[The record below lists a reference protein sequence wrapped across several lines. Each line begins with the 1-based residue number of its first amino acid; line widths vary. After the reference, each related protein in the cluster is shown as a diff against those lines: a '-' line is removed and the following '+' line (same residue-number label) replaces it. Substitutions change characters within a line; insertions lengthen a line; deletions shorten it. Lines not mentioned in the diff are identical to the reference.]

1 MNMSTAVLT
10 HRNGAAPVRAKYMSL
25 ESVRTGKLKQ
35 PLRIL
40 LHGVPGVGKSS
51 FAAEAPKPIF
61 LCADNGTS
69 DLDVARLPEPR
80 GWEDVLEA
88 VRVLTDDEHPYETFV
103 VDPLNWI
110 EPMCWTAVCREKGW
124 SSIEEPGFMKGP
136 TAAVDAWRG
145 LVARLERLQQAR
157 RMHVVLLSHTAPRN
171 FKNPEADDFHRYQSG
186 IDPLAAGLFQGW
198 CDAVLFAKHETF
210 TEKAGKQRARG
221 RSTGVR
227 EMYTE
232 WNAAFDAKNRFGLP
246 AKMPLSWA
254 EFQEGVDR
262 HRSTDTKARAS
273 ELRAGIGKLLEAIGD
288 GDYTTRACVYIEA
301 ANDDVKRLE
310 EIENRIA
317 ARLRA
322 KTESEGE

>member
-1 MNMSTAVLT
+1 VTP
-10 HRNGAAPVRAKYMSL
+10 RNGVAPARAKYMSL
-25 ESVRTGKLKQ
+25 DNVRTGKLKQ

-51 FAAEAPKPIF
+51 FAAEAPKPVF

-80 GWEDVLEA
+80 AWEDVLEA
-88 VRVLTDDEHPYETFV
+88 VRVLTEDDHPYETFV
-103 VDPLNWI
+103 IDPLNWI

-136 TAAVDAWRG
+136 TAAVDFWRA
-145 LVARLERLQQAR
+145 LVARLERLQATR
-157 RMHVVLLSHTAPRN
+157 RMHVILLAHTAPRN
-171 FKNPEADDFHRYQSG
+171 FKNPEAEDFHRYQSG

-246 AKMPLSWA
+246 AKLPLSWA
-254 EFQEGVDR
+254 EFHDGVER
-262 HRSTDTKARAS
+262 YRSPDTKTRAA
-273 ELRAGIGKLLEAIGD
+273 ELRATIGKLLAAYGDEGYAAKANAYIG
-288 GDYTTRACVYIEA
+288 A
-301 ANDDVKRLE
+301 AQDDVKRLD

-322 KTESEGE
+322 KQENEGEGA